1 MTFTDKLFSIFTRD
15 VVLFGTTL
23 LTSVVIARYLGP
35 EKMGIWTLLLLI
47 PGYAEAFGRLQI
59 EVSSVYF
66 IGKGKVKLGE
76 ATFILNLV
84 SVIILSVIAS
94 VGILNIDFLHNQIFK
109 NVEMDVKKLIYG
121 VFLIIPL
128 RFLYINYSYLL
139 IACEE
144 IKSYN
149 KLLIIQAVTTSILS
163 VVMVMLM
170 DFGIL
175 GALIGSIIGLLISI
189 SYGIAKVNILDK
201 IRPNFNIGLIIE
213 MLKYSTQLYITGLIG
228 FFQNNVATLIAALY
242 VAPAQIAFFAL
253 GKSISDI
260 STRMVPTAVNTILF
274 PRISASNDERKSI
287 DLAIRSFR
295 VTLLLISTTTI
306 ILFCLIKPII
316 FILYGSN
323 YYPLIDIF
331 AIIIVSVVAVQS
343 SSVFISYLT
352 GSGNVQLLP
361 KISILPLLLQIT
373 LSFCLVPEFGI
384 RGIAISYSISCACLF
399 VFQVTFFL
407 KLTGTKIECL
417 FIGYEDFK
425 TIKNFLIYKIRALLK

>member
-23 LTSVVIARYLGP
+23 LTSMVIARYLGP

-59 EVSSVYF
+59 DVSSVYF

-84 SVIILSVIAS
+84 SVIILSVIGL
-94 VGILNIDFLHNQIFK
+94 VGFLNIDFLHNQIFK
-109 NVEMDVKKLIYG
+109 NVEMDVQKLIYG

-128 RFLYINYSYLL
+128 RFIYINYGYLL
-139 IACEE
+139 IALEE

-149 KLLIIQAVTTSILS
+149 KLVIIQAITTSTLS
-163 VVMVMLM
+163 VGMVMLM
-170 DFGIL
+170 NFGIL
-175 GALIGSIIGLLISI
+175 GALIGSIFGLLISI

-213 MLKYSTQLYITGLIG
+213 MVKYSTQLYISGLIG
-228 FFQNNVATLIAALY
+228 FLQNNIATLIASLY

-295 VTLLLISTTTI
+295 VTFLIISTTTI

-316 FILYGSN
+316 FILYGSD

-331 AIIIVSVVAVQS
+331 VIIIVSVVAVQS
-343 SSVFISYLT
+343 SSVFNSYLT

-361 KISILPLLLQIT
+361 KISILPLLLQII
-373 LSFCLVPEFGI
+373 LSFYLVSDLGI
-384 RGIAISYSISCACLF
+384 KGIAISYAISCACLF

-407 KLTGTKIECL
+407 KLTGTKIRSL
-417 FIGYEDFK
+417 FIRHEDFK
-425 TIKNFLIYKIRALLK
+425 TIKNFFIYKIKAILK

>member
-59 EVSSVYF
+59 DVSSVYF

-76 ATFILNLV
+76 ATFILHLV
-84 SVIILSVIAS
+84 SVIILSVMGL
-94 VGILNIDFLHNQIFK
+94 VGFLNIDFLHNQIFK

-128 RFLYINYSYLL
+128 RFIYINYSYLL
-139 IACEE
+139 VAREE

-149 KLLIIQAVTTSILS
+149 KLIIIQAITTSLLS

-170 DFGIL
+170 NFGIL
-175 GALIGSIIGLLISI
+175 GALIGSILGLLISI
-189 SYGIAKVNILDK
+189 GYGIAKVNILDK
-201 IRPNFNIGLIIE
+201 IRPNFNTGLIIE
-213 MLKYSTQLYITGLIG
+213 MVKYSTQLYITGLIA
-228 FFQNNVATLIAALY
+228 FFQNNIATLIAALY

-253 GKSISDI
+253 GKSISEI
-260 STRMVPTAVNTILF
+260 STRMVPNAVNTILF
-274 PRISASNDERKSI
+274 PRISSSNDERKSI
-287 DLAIRSFR
+287 DLVIRSFR
-295 VTLLLISTTTI
+295 VTFLIISTTTI

-331 AIIIVSVVAVQS
+331 VIIIVSVVAVQS
-343 SSVFISYLT
+343 SSVFIAYLT

-361 KISILPLLLQIT
+361 KISILPLLLQII
-373 LSFCLVPEFGI
+373 LSFSLVSDLGI
-384 RGIAISYSISCACLF
+384 RGVAISYAISCACLS
-399 VFQVTFFL
+399 VFQVNFFL
-407 KLTGTKIECL
+407 KLTGTKIGSL
-417 FIGYEDFK
+417 FIRYEDFK
-425 TIKNFLIYKIRALLK
+425 TIKNFFIYKIKAILK